1 MPESH
6 ANPPRHRNLSDLAAI
21 IKGKDSV
28 ASAWTETAELT
39 SLSKNAAGFFLPRS
53 CMAGRL
59 LSLMLP
65 MPNHLRCYDHDKKL
79 YRMWGL
85 VQHCYESA
93 ENENDGY
100 HIGVAFIGR
109 DAPESYYRNPAQSYR
124 IVGLGKDGLWRIDE
138 FETAFVARKDLRYWV
153 PIEASIFLLDKDL
166 KTIADDE
173 VRSENISKTG
183 VSVFSNLR
191 VKVGDRI
198 KFASKTPTFSTI
210 AIVKNRRIGPDDRT
224 RIHLEFVDGDFP
236 VTEIRS

>member
-1 MPESH
+1 MPEPH
-6 ANPPRHRNLSDLAAI
+6 ANLPKRRDLTDLAAI
-21 IKGKDSV
+21 IKGKES
-28 ASAWTETAELT
+28 ASTSWTETAELT
-39 SLSKNAAGFFLPRS
+39 SLSKNAAGFFLPRP
-53 CMAGRL
+53 CTAGRL

-93 ENENDGY
+93 EDENDGY
-100 HIGVAFIGR
+100 HIGVAFVGR
-109 DAPESYYRNPAQSYR
+109 EAPESYYRNPVQSYR

-138 FETAFVARKDLRYWV
+138 FETAFVARRNLRYWV
-153 PIEASIFLLDKDL
+153 SIEASIFLLDKDL

-183 VSVFSNLR
+183 VSLFSNLR
-191 VKVGDRI
+191 VKVGDRM
-198 KFASKTPTFSTI
+198 KFASKRPAFSTI
-210 AIVKNRRIGPDDRT
+210 AVVKNRRIGPDDRT

-236 VTEIRS
+236 VTEIET